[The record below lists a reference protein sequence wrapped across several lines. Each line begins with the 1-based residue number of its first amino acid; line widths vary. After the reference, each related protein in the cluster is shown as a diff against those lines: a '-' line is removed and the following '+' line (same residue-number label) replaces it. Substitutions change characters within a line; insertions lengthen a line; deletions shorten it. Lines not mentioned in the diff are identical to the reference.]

1 VASEMAEVAGF
12 FFYPKIMK
20 HFLLLPEGRSVRR
33 SKNSNCKSNI
43 NELTQFLLHVTIIPE
58 EKENAAK
65 IRFLRSETIII

>member
-1 VASEMAEVAGF
+1 VASEMTEVAGF

-20 HFLLLPEGRSVRR
+20 HFCCCLKAGVSADLKS
-33 SKNSNCKSNI
+33 SNCKSNI